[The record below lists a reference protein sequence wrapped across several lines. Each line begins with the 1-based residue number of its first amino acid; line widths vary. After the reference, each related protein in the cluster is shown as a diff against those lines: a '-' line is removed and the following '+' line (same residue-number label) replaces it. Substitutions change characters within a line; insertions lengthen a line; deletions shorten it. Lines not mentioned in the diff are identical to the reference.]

1 MSPRVGRDSRRFL
14 FAPHV
19 SDLARLRQCPICE
32 WVIDQDHAEAMT
44 MHATQD
50 PEPPNPLSGR
60 PRERYEYVPF
70 PVTSSA
76 LV

>member
-32 WVIDQDHAEAMT
+32 WVIDQDHAEALT
-44 MHATQD
+44 MDAAPAQPPD
-50 PEPPNPLSGR
+50 PLAEPAPD
-60 PRERYEYVPF
+60 RYEYVPLA
-70 PVTSSA
+70 VASLT